1 MSNNSPDNNA
11 EKNKSFFKRF
21 SKKQFFITC
30 ALVFLLFI
38 GIPIIINILY
48 LIGGPIK
55 TAWYGAEFLGFY
67 GAALSA
73 IGAAFLG
80 GISIWQNA
88 MLRRQNDKLREENKE
103 SQNMIEKLYKE
114 ANELSIINKIIDNE
128 SQRIDCL
135 AKECLSFYSN
145 CDSVTVI
152 EHFRYLSN
160 IHQIQTDHSL
170 LSEKA
175 RVFYS
180 QISSF
185 IKDDDQYSKDLD
197 EASKELMD
205 AYIKVLDCFVE
216 RRSYTKEQM
225 LLESV
230 RIKFQ
235 AAYSDYIKEY
245 QQKLDLILFNSY
257 SLEMVRSFY
266 GKSRSN
272 YLYYLAGEAVK
283 DQLRQMEE
291 QNGQDE
297 DAE

>member
-1 MSNNSPDNNA
+1 MDEKVKKRISPLWFVIPLGIIVLGFLCYVPFWINS
-11 EKNKSFFKRF
+11 S
-21 SKKQFFITC
+21 
-30 ALVFLLFI
+30 
-38 GIPIIINILY
+38 Y
-48 LIGGPIK
+48 LQGGGME
-55 TAWYGAEFLGFY
+55 TVWNGAEFLAFY

-73 IGAAFLG
+73 IGAIFLG
-80 GISIWQNA
+80 GITIWQNA

-128 SQRIDCL
+128 SQRIDSL

-145 CDSVTVI
+145 CDSVTLI

-185 IKDDDQYSKDLD
+185 LKDDDQYSKDLD
-197 EASKELMD
+197 KASKELMD
-205 AYIKVLDCFVE
+205 AYIKVLDYILE
-216 RRSYTKEQM
+216 RKSCQKEQM
-225 LLESV
+225 ALESA

-235 AAYSDYIKEY
+235 LAYTEYIEEY
-245 QQKLDLILFNSY
+245 QQKLDIILFNSF
-257 SLEMVRSFY
+257 SLDMVRSFY

-272 YLYYLAGEAVK
+272 YLYYLAGEVVK
-283 DQLRQMEE
+283 KQLKEAE
-291 QNGQDE
+291 AENGQDE